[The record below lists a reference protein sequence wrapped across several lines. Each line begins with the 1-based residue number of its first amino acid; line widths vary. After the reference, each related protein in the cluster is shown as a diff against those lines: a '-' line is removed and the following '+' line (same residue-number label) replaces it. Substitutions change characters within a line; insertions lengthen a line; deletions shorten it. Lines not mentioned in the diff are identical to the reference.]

1 MNSKKEDIKLG
12 ELNET
17 KAIPIIS
24 SFLNTTLTKDTNR
37 YATFDFF
44 NDPKTI
50 YVELKSRRIKHDKY
64 ETALIGLNKVNW
76 CKDPNI
82 NYYFVWLYNDGI
94 YYLKYDKEL
103 FRTFRIEKDYLI
115 KMRFD
120 VGRFETSSVVHI
132 PTNLLNKIPNIE
144 FL

>member
-1 MNSKKEDIKLG
+1 MNSKTEDLKLG

-17 KAIPIIS
+17 KALPEIET
-24 SFLNTTLTKDTNR
+24 FLNTKLTKDKNK

-64 ETALIGLNKVNW
+64 NTALIGENKVKW
-76 CKDPNI
+76 CKNPDI

-103 FRTFRIEKDYLI
+103 FATFKVEKEYFV

-120 VGRFETSSVVHI
+120 VGSFETSSVVHI
-132 PTNLLNKIPNIE
+132 PTNKLNKIPNIQI
-144 FL
+144 L

>member
-1 MNSKKEDIKLG
+1 MNSKVEDLKLG

-24 SFLNTTLTKDTNR
+24 SFLKTDLKKSKNK

-64 ETALIGLNKVNW
+64 QSALIGENKVLW
-76 CKDPNI
+76 CKNPNV

-103 FRTFRIEKDYLI
+103 FDTFRVEKDYVI

-120 VGRFETSSVVHI
+120 VGSFETSNVVHI
-132 PTNLLNKIPNIE
+132 PTKYLNKIPNLEI
-144 FL
+144 L